1 MQRSPHLKAQASA
14 WLIAG
19 RLRRVALGTVIGS
32 LILAANPVA
41 AQQWWPFGKSEERP
55 PVSVPA
61 PIPSQPVYRPPGAPG
76 PGQPGQAPNQG
87 YGRPNAAGPSG
98 GSAQGGICL
107 QLEQRLAAESN
118 KGNQSRDMLPKLDQ
132 ELSAADRAARSAQMQ
147 LDRGECYEYF
157 LFSKTLK
164 SSPACRQA
172 NSQLEGARRR
182 VAELDTQ
189 RQQLMSG
196 GGRSFQDDIVR
207 ELARN
212 NCGNKYTQ
220 QANNS
225 GGGSSIWQDEEVSG
239 GNGGQFGNLGYAT
252 YRTLC
257 VRLCDGYYF
266 PVSFSTLPQ
275 HFDRDADAC
284 QSKCAA
290 PVELY
295 YHQNPGSEV
304 EQALS
309 HKTKQPYSSLKVAKL
324 YRTKYL
330 PGCSCKQ
337 AEYLPSGGTERRADV
352 APGAPAA
359 APQPKR

>member
-1 MQRSPHLKAQASA
+1 
-14 WLIAG
+14 
-19 RLRRVALGTVIGS
+19 
-32 LILAANPVA
+32 
-41 AQQWWPFGKSEERP
+41 
-55 PVSVPA
+55 
-61 PIPSQPVYRPPGAPG
+61 
-76 PGQPGQAPNQG
+76 
-87 YGRPNAAGPSG
+87 
-98 GSAQGGICL
+98 L
-107 QLEQRLAAESN
+107 QLEQRLAAEAN
-118 KGNQSRDMLPKLDQ
+118 KGSQSRDMLPKIDQ
-132 ELSAADRAARSAQMQ
+132 ELSAADRAARQAQTQ
-147 LDRGECYEYF
+147 LDRGECFEYF

-164 SSPACRQA
+164 GSPACRQA
-172 NSQLEGARRR
+172 NGQLEGAKRR

-189 RQQLMSG
+189 RQQLVSG
-196 GGRSFQDDIVR
+196 GGRSYQDDIVR

-220 QANNS
+220 QANNNS
-225 GGGSSIWQDEEVSG
+225 GGSSIWQDEDVSAG
-239 GNGGQFGNLGYAT
+239 GGGQFGNLGYAT

-266 PVSFSTLPQ
+266 PISFSTLPQ

-295 YHQNPGSEV
+295 YHQNPGSDV

-309 HKTKQPYSSLKVAKL
+309 HKTKQLYSSLKVAKL

-337 AEYLPSGGTERRADV
+337 TEYLPSGGTERRAEV
-352 APGAPAA
+352 VPGSPAPLQ
-359 APQPKR
+359 QPKR